1 MEKEIAYIKKVNND
15 LTTIDAVYG
24 QQSIGYINYSIKSD
38 RFGRN
43 AWLYKVA
50 VSEKFRGHG
59 VGGSL
64 LKIMENDCALARV
77 WSIEGKYYPEGASNE
92 EVSSFYRK
100 HGFEIYKE
108 GYETLVGKTNP
119 TRQNLSGLN
128 IKADMEM
135 ER

>member
-1 MEKEIAYIKKVNND
+1 MGNEVVYIKKVNND

-24 QQSIGYINYSIKSD
+24 KTPIGYISYKIERGS
-38 RFGRN
+38 

-50 VSEKFRGHG
+50 VSKKFRGHG

-64 LKIMENDCALARV
+64 LKIMENDCELARV

-92 EVSSFYRK
+92 EVSSFYKK
-100 HGFEIYKE
+100 HGFEIYKD

-128 IKADMEM
+128 IKEDIEM

>member
-1 MEKEIAYIKKVNND
+1 MEKEIVYIKKVNND

-24 QQSIGYINYSIKSD
+24 QQSIGYINYKIE
-38 RFGRN
+38 RGN

-64 LKIMENDCALARV
+64 LKIMEDECALAQV

-92 EVSSFYRK
+92 EVSSFYKK

-128 IKADMEM
+128 IKEDVEM

>member
-1 MEKEIAYIKKVNND
+1 MEKEIVYIKKVNND

-50 VSEKFRGHG
+50 VSEKFRGQG

-92 EVSSFYRK
+92 EVSSFYKK
-100 HGFEIYKE
+100 HGFEIYKD
-108 GYETLVGKTNP
+108 GYETLVGKTSP

-128 IKADMEM
+128 IKEDMEM
-135 ER
+135 KR

>member
-1 MEKEIAYIKKVNND
+1 MEKEIVYIKKVNND

-24 QQSIGYINYSIKSD
+24 QQSIGYINYKIERD
-38 RFGRN
+38 N
-43 AWLYKVA
+43 AWLYKVT

-64 LKIMENDCALARV
+64 LKIMEDDCALARV

-92 EVSSFYRK
+92 EVSSFYKK

-119 TRQNLSGLN
+119 TRQNLSCLN
-128 IKADMEM
+128 IKEDTEM
-135 ER
+135 KR